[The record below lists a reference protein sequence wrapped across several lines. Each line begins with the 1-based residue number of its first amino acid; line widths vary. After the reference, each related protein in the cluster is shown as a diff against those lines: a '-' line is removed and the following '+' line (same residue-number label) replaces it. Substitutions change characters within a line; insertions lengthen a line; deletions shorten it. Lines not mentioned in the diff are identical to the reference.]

1 MHCGHAISQKLTLN
15 SSYIER
21 AKLLN
26 SPWPGQEIFFLIFAS
41 LEQKITCKRLALKLA
56 NGEETM
62 SSRIEK
68 IDNKF
73 KEELREMSENVN
85 HNQRLTSW
93 NQLFLTPAWL
103 EQYAQA
109 VHQMGCPIANCLGF
123 IDSTVRPISQPEE
136 HQRLAQG

>member
-1 MHCGHAISQKLTLN
+1 M
-15 SSYIER
+15 
-21 AKLLN
+21 
-26 SPWPGQEIFFLIFAS
+26 
-41 LEQKITCKRLALKLA
+41 ALKLA

-68 IDNKF
+68 IDIKF
-73 KEELREMSENVN
+73 NEELRKMGENVN
-85 HNQRLTSW
+85 YNQRLTSW

-109 VHQMGCPIANCLGF
+109 VHQMGCPIASCLGF